1 MLKNQK
7 LFLSCIFI
15 LSFQACGILN
25 LWKHRDYEIKK
36 SYYDDGSL
44 EYKSSYF
51 NDKLDGA
58 SYYHSIDGSLL
69 TYAEYENGSLHG
81 MSKIFYQTGEIQ
93 YSCSYFHGHKHGDE
107 NFYHKNGQ
115 PQSLIKYEYGKEVL
129 EMIRWSEKG
138 ELLY

>member
-1 MLKNQK
+1 MFKSQK
-7 LFLSCIFI
+7 LFI
-15 LSFQACGILN
+15 LYMLTLIIHNCGLIN
-25 LWKHRDYEIKK
+25 LWENRDHEIKK

-51 NDKLDGA
+51 NNKLDGA
-58 SYYHSIDGSLL
+58 SYYYNIEGSLL

-81 MSKIFYQTGEIQ
+81 MSKNFYQTGEIQ

-107 NFYHKNGQ
+107 KFYHKNGQ
-115 PQSLIKYEYGKEVL
+115 PQSLIKYEYGKEVS